1 MILFFIGNDIII
13 SILTEYR
20 LDNHS
25 KHYCSTIHFF
35 TICRFEFRIEYV
47 SDSLS
52 FKMRTRSEPFRRM
65 TQRHLCFAGKI
76 FNNHFLTRT
85 QHTGASLCSCTH
97 TASRATQSNAPTRR
111 EKNDK
116 KAHTNTDFNPRH
128 QYQHK
133 IMPYLR
139 PRIFPK

>member
-25 KHYCSTIHFF
+25 KHYAPRYIFLQSVGLNF
-35 TICRFEFRIEYV
+35 EYV